1 MNSRVILSKN
11 IKMDREYVN
20 VLSYS
25 ESEMVAL
32 CLQNKVIESS
42 NFSFIRANKS
52 IQVPFSYGECLQANY
67 IAFQNPDYSNKW
79 FFAWIDE
86 VIYKGDSNTEIK
98 YTIDSWSTWFDKWT
112 KKPCFIQREHT
123 NDDRIGANTLPE
135 NLDVGNV
142 IQEDITIADLLGS
155 EYYFI
160 VSTTYTPVGDVDFV
174 GVNKVNGILHGTKLY
189 AFEPSSVWLV
199 YLETF
204 LQATNADGKISA
216 IDALYIA
223 PKNLIDAIGKEEV
236 SGEYL
241 GAVYKYYKIRESNE
255 SVTSI
260 VDINVPKSFNGI
272 NIKNNKCFTYP
283 FNYLLVTNNVGN
295 QNIYKY
301 EEFGDSGIT
310 VDTILF
316 TIEMALTIGC
326 SVRLVPNGYKNIESN
341 YDESIPLAKFPTC
354 SWATDAFVNWITNNA
369 INIGTQVLATGA
381 GIATGN
387 VKTVAGNIAS
397 LIGQFYQASLLPSI
411 QGGNNSGDVN
421 FASKQNVFKFINMRV
436 KNENLKVID
445 DYFSRFGYSTNRVK
459 EPNITGRQN
468 FNYIEIGQSEEIGYG
483 EVPASFMND
492 INNACR
498 RGVTIWHNHNNLG
511 NYNIENNII

>member
-1 MNSRVILSKN
+1 MNSKIILSKN

-20 VLSYS
+20 VLSFS
-25 ESEMVAL
+25 ENEMVTL
-32 CLQNKVIESS
+32 CEQNKVVSS
-42 NFSFIRANKS
+42 EKFSFIRAS
-52 IQVPFSYGECLQANY
+52 GTVQVPFSYGTCLQANY

-86 VIYKGDSNTEIK
+86 IIYRGDNNTEIK

-160 VSTTYTPVGDVDFV
+160 VSTTYNPVGDVNFV
-174 GVNKVNGILHGTKLY
+174 GANKINGILHGTQLF
-189 AFEPSSVWLV
+189 AFESSSVWVV

-204 LQATNADGKISA
+204 LRATNADGKISA
-216 IDALYIA
+216 IDSIYIA
-223 PKNLIDAIGKEEV
+223 PKSLVDSIGKREIE
-236 SGEYL
+236 GKYD
-241 GAVYKYYKIRESNE
+241 GAIYKFYKINE
-255 SVTSI
+255 TDDAVTTI
-260 VDINVPKSFNGI
+260 IDVDIPKTFNGI
-272 NIKNNKCFTYP
+272 NIKNKKCFTYP
-283 FNYLLVTNNVGN
+283 YNYLLVTNNVGN

-301 EEFGDSGIT
+301 EEFGESGIPA
-310 VDTILF
+310 DAILF

-326 SVRLVPNGYKNIESN
+326 SIRLVPMGYKNIEYN

-445 DYFSRFGYSTNRVK
+445 DYFTRFGYSTNRVK

-498 RGVTIWHNHNNLG
+498 KGVTIWHNHNNLG